1 MKQSPVARGV
11 IIRVLIR
18 IGLLVVMLPLLAAL
32 GGCSLFGIATK
43 GNLNELADQ
52 QDLQHQKLQ
61 GEVRESEQKIDVRVT
76 EVEDK
81 TRQLD
86 QNLIRYET
94 EIQSAKLQLQSI
106 KLDLDVF
113 EEGLDRASTDSK
125 QALRIQYDAILSER
139 DRIRQRLNELDSL
152 ILSWEQQ
159 RMLQPEGTLT
169 PVPSGLIVPEKQLET
184 GSTTSA
190 ASAANETSVWE
201 NRKSGSSSR

>member
-1 MKQSPVARGV
+1 MVHFPVARGV
-11 IIRVLIR
+11 YFRVSLI
-18 IGLLVVMLPLLAAL
+18 VVMLPLLAAL

-52 QDLQHQKLQ
+52 QDQQHQQLQ
-61 GEVRESEQKIDVRVT
+61 NDVRESEQKMDVRVT

-81 TRQLD
+81 ARQLD
-86 QNLIRYET
+86 QNLIRYES

-106 KLDLDVF
+106 MLDLDNF

-125 QALRIQYDAILSER
+125 QALRIQHDAILSER
-139 DRIRQRLNELDSL
+139 DRIRQRLNELDKL

-169 PVPSGLIVPEKQLET
+169 PVPGGLIIPEKELET
-184 GSTTSA
+184 GSATSA
-190 ASAANETSVWE
+190 ESASHETSVWKD
-201 NRKSGSSSR
+201 RGADSSSR

>member
-1 MKQSPVARGV
+1 MEQSPVARG
-11 IIRVLIR
+11 VLIR

-52 QDLQHQKLQ
+52 QDLQHQQLQ

-139 DRIRQRLNELDSL
+139 DRLRQRLNELDSL

-169 PVPSGLIVPEKQLET
+169 PVPGGLIIPEKQLET

-190 ASAANETSVWE
+190 ASASNETSVWK
-201 NRKSGSSSR
+201 NQQSGSNSR